1 MGHTRGRTARR
12 PRRRDGRGELTE
24 YIETRRGYDYS
35 HRDSHHARG
44 ARRDAREAT
53 IDAYGQHLIPALGT

>member
-35 HRDSHHARG
+35 HHARG

-53 IDAYGQHLIPALGT
+53 IDAYGQHMIPALGT